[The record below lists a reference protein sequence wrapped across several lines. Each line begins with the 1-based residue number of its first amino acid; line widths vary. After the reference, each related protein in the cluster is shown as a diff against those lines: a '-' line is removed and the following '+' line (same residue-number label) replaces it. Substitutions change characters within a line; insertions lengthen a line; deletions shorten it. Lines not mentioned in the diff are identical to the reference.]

1 MHNIDNIT
9 MIENVTL
16 ISINDSPADFK
27 VVAQIFE
34 MLSNAGID
42 VDMISQFPPEV
53 TQETQATA
61 NISFR
66 QYSYYF
72 VLKENIIK
80 VP

>member
-1 MHNIDNIT
+1 MGFEVIYG
-9 MIENVTL
+9 
-16 ISINDSPADFK
+16 K
-27 VVAQIFE
+27 VPSSFQR
-34 MLSNAGID
+34 LTQS
-42 VDMISQFPPEV
+42 DMISQFPPEV